1 MAINTTPRYTY
12 DPKADAAGRK
22 AQTAAQQEKDARIAE
37 AKRRL
42 DAATQA
48 FQPHGFGGADSFR
61 EIQKLTNDYNA
72 AQMMGIPG
80 NPGALDPQK
89 QAEQQIMDATFGRG
103 DQIENDPR
111 LTAAMDALD
120 PTKTQNNAFAQM
132 TDANAAGAGSQAEML
147 RQQMAAAGISLNDP
161 AAQARMRGIETG
173 RLQGNNAA
181 IASSQQAGQGAASQL
196 AQVRL
201 AQYGAGQQ
209 AYSQGASMLANKQ
222 FGQQNVS
229 SGVRPQV
236 QNQNFGQQPTNQMQ
250 PWQAPNQLLSNA
262 EAASKGIDAA
272 MAKNTSTQTPSQ
284 VPSQNVQQ
292 AGPVQTWGQA
302 LQSYDAGRG
311 TGTISPQS
319 GAAQSRLQQLLN
331 SSGTF
336 KKGQTNWWDASGNND
351 YQDADTGD
359 YYV

>member
-12 DPKADAAGRK
+12 DPAADAAGKK
-22 AQTAAQQEKDARIAE
+22 AQTAAQQAKDARIAE

-42 DAATQA
+42 DAAIQA

-80 NPGALDPQK
+80 NPGALNPQK

-120 PTKTQNNAFAQM
+120 PTKTQSNAFAQL
-132 TDANAAGAGSQAEML
+132 TDSNAAGAGAQAEML

-161 AAQARMRGIETG
+161 AAQARMRSIETG

-201 AQYGAGQQ
+201 AQFGAGQQ

-236 QNQNFGQQPTNQMQ
+236 SNQGFGQQSSTGQVSS
-250 PWQAPNQLLSNA
+250 WQAPNQLLS
-262 EAASKGIDAA
+262 AADAAGKGIDAA
-272 MAKNTSTQTPSQ
+272 MAKNTSTYTPIQ

-292 AGPVQTWGQA
+292 AGPAQTWGQA
-302 LQSYDAGRG
+302 LQSYQGPQGISGVSAEAMKRLQDQKAK
-311 TGTISPQS
+311 TGTY
-319 GAAQSRLQQLLN
+319 AQ
-331 SSGTF
+331 
-336 KKGQTNWWDASGNND
+336 WDPNAWEG
-351 YQDADTGD
+351 GEF
-359 YYV
+359 

>member
-1 MAINTTPRYTY
+1 MAINTTPRYQY
-12 DPKADAAGRK
+12 DPAADAAGKK
-22 AQTAAQQEKDARIAE
+22 AQTAAEAQRQYAIQQARARME
-37 AKRRL
+37 SAKQM
-42 DAATQA
+42 AGG
-48 FQPHGFGGADSFR
+48 GFGGAGGNQQLQEATR
-61 EIQKLTNDYNA
+61 AYNA
-72 AQMMGIPG
+72 AVSAGIPG
-80 NPGALDPQK
+80 NPGALDEVA
-89 QAEQQIMDATFGRG
+89 QAEQQTRDATFGRG

-120 PTKTQNNAFAQM
+120 PTKAQGNAYAQM
-132 TDANAAGAGSQAEML
+132 SDANAAGAGSQAEML

-161 AAQARMRGIETG
+161 AAQARLRGIETA

-181 IASSQQAGQGAASQL
+181 LGQSQQAGQGAASQL

-201 AQYGAGQQ
+201 AQFGAGQQ
-209 AYSQGASMLANKQ
+209 AYSQGVNWLTGKV

-236 QNQNFGQQPTNQMQ
+236 QNQGFGQQQTNQMQ

-284 VPSQNVQQ
+284 VPSQNVPQ
-292 AGPVQTWGQA
+292 AGANQTWGQA
-302 LQSYDAGRG
+302 LQTYDAGRG
-311 TGTISPQS
+311 TGSITPQS
-319 GAAQSRLQQLLN
+319 NAAQSRLQQLLN
-331 SSGTF
+331 SNGVYKKKAVSWDPSGYE
-336 KKGQTNWWDASGNND
+336 D
-351 YQDADTGD
+351 YQEPDTGD